1 MDNQEIGMVCIDG
14 LEDDILSRKTA
25 KLDFPAV
32 CVHQQA
38 IYFNSRCSNI
48 LNSKKIQVSKT
59 NDYLIFREA
68 HPASTNAFCRL
79 SFGKG
84 PSFCISGVR
93 IMEATGLKPGQCFRL
108 YSVKGG
114 GYAIKLHEP
123 LQVPD

>member
-1 MDNQEIGMVCIDG
+1 MDNKEIGMVCIDG

-25 KLDFPAV
+25 NLDFPAV

-38 IYFNSRCSNI
+38 IYFNSRCSNL

-68 HPASTNAFCRL
+68 HPASPNAFRRL
-79 SFGKG
+79 SFWKSS
-84 PSFCISGVR
+84 SFFISGVR
-93 IMEATGLKPGQCFRL
+93 IMEATGLKPGQYFRL

-114 GYAIKLHEP
+114 GYAIKRHEP
-123 LQVPD
+123 LHLPD